1 LGWAD
6 FGHGREIGERGERRR
21 RKKGSGAAF
30 LCISSTG
37 ACFGLSCNTLIS
49 LIFDYLRSF
58 TGAHGVWK
66 EREPKLAFLV
76 ISCRVFFLFLFFGFP
91 SIAHV
96 SLLSLHLSL
105 SLSEEQGSL
114 SSPLQIPGSPVSVS
128 PSEMLR
134 RLKFW
139 AKKEE
144 EVAEQPAKDD
154 QGNADGAS
162 SSDDEEE
169 EKPPP
174 PVNLDDFAAV
184 KRALDDAVV
193 EAVLDRGYFE
203 DGRLFGA
210 KLGLG
215 LAA

>member
-1 LGWAD
+1 
-6 FGHGREIGERGERRR
+6 
-21 RKKGSGAAF
+21 
-30 LCISSTG
+30 
-37 ACFGLSCNTLIS
+37 
-49 LIFDYLRSF
+49 
-58 TGAHGVWK
+58 
-66 EREPKLAFLV
+66 
-76 ISCRVFFLFLFFGFP
+76 
-91 SIAHV
+91 
-96 SLLSLHLSL
+96 
-105 SLSEEQGSL
+105 
-114 SSPLQIPGSPVSVS
+114 
-128 PSEMLR
+128 MLR

-162 SSDDEEE
+162 SDEEEE

>member
-1 LGWAD
+1 M
-6 FGHGREIGERGERRR
+6 
-21 RKKGSGAAF
+21 
-30 LCISSTG
+30 
-37 ACFGLSCNTLIS
+37 LS
-49 LIFDYLRSF
+49 
-58 TGAHGVWK
+58 
-66 EREPKLAFLV
+66 
-76 ISCRVFFLFLFFGFP
+76 
-91 SIAHV
+91 
-96 SLLSLHLSL
+96 
-105 SLSEEQGSL
+105 
-114 SSPLQIPGSPVSVS
+114 
-128 PSEMLR
+128 

-144 EVAEQPAKDD
+144 EEAEQVPAKDD
-154 QGNADGAS
+154 DADADAS
-162 SSDDEEE
+162 SSDEDEEEE

-193 EAVLDRGYFE
+193 EAVLDCGYVE

>member
-1 LGWAD
+1 M
-6 FGHGREIGERGERRR
+6 
-21 RKKGSGAAF
+21 
-30 LCISSTG
+30 
-37 ACFGLSCNTLIS
+37 LS
-49 LIFDYLRSF
+49 
-58 TGAHGVWK
+58 
-66 EREPKLAFLV
+66 
-76 ISCRVFFLFLFFGFP
+76 
-91 SIAHV
+91 
-96 SLLSLHLSL
+96 
-105 SLSEEQGSL
+105 
-114 SSPLQIPGSPVSVS
+114 
-128 PSEMLR
+128 

-144 EVAEQPAKDD
+144 EEAEEQPEKDD
-154 QGNADGAS
+154 ADAS
-162 SSDDEEE
+162 SSSSDDDEEE

-193 EAVLDRGYFE
+193 EAVLDRGYVE

>member
-1 LGWAD
+1 M
-6 FGHGREIGERGERRR
+6 
-21 RKKGSGAAF
+21 
-30 LCISSTG
+30 
-37 ACFGLSCNTLIS
+37 LS
-49 LIFDYLRSF
+49 
-58 TGAHGVWK
+58 
-66 EREPKLAFLV
+66 
-76 ISCRVFFLFLFFGFP
+76 
-91 SIAHV
+91 
-96 SLLSLHLSL
+96 
-105 SLSEEQGSL
+105 
-114 SSPLQIPGSPVSVS
+114 
-128 PSEMLR
+128 

-144 EVAEQPAKDD
+144 EEEPAKDD
-154 QGNADGAS
+154 ADADAADAS
-162 SSDDEEE
+162 SSDDEEEEE

-193 EAVLDRGYFE
+193 EAVLDCGYVE